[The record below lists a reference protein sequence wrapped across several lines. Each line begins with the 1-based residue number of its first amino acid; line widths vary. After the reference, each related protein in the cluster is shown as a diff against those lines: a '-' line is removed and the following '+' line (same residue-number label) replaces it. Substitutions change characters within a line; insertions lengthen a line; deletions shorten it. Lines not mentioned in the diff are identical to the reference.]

1 MMMDSSFIYTELQ
14 PWLPLQEAVGGIPY
28 DKALPALGFS
38 ENPTPPT
45 DHLDCLHFT
54 FQNLFT
60 DIAECDGGNCHSRLC
75 IGGHYPHLHYQDL
88 NDLYESFF
96 LVEPLISLLITI
108 APTLFKYVD
117 HVSSTFWQEFHVHF
131 VVVSYLQ
138 PGSFVLLKNINCL
151 LGQSLI
157 FELQR

>member
-45 DHLDCLHFT
+45 DHLDCLNFT

-75 IGGHYPHLHYQDL
+75 IGGQYPHLHYQDL

-117 HVSSTFWQEFHVHF
+117 QGIFHFLARVLCAFW
-131 VVVSYLQ
+131 
-138 PGSFVLLKNINCL
+138 GCVLPSARQLCTHEHPL
-151 LGQSLI
+151 SAWS
-157 FELQR
+157 